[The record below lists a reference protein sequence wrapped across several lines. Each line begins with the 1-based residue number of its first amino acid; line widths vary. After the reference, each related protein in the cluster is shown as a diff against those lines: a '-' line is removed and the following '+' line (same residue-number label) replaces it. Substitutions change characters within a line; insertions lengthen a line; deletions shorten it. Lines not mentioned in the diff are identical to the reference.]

1 MRTLMSS
8 TGDAP
13 KSVQWMIAHVDPLAA
28 LLLLGAIGYGLY
40 SVSPDAVLNTRV
52 SENALLPGLVDER
65 MEKSRELSLFT
76 KGLRDAFKNGNPQ
89 EYINKELRKHRLE
102 VYTQA
107 YNSSTPF
114 ATLTG
119 RNLYAFSRAF
129 RAAPV
134 ESILVVVPIAEDQ
147 VDSLAIAMATALYAR

>member
-1 MRTLMSS
+1 MSS

-13 KSVQWMIAHVDPLAA
+13 KWIQLVTARADPLAA
-28 LLLLGAIGYGLY
+28 LLLIAAVGYGLY

-76 KGLRDAFKNGNPQ
+76 KGLRDAFKNGSPH
-89 EYINKELRKHRLE
+89 EYVSSELRKHRLE

-114 ATLTG
+114 A
-119 RNLYAFSRAF
+119 
-129 RAAPV
+129 
-134 ESILVVVPIAEDQ
+134 
-147 VDSLAIAMATALYAR
+147 